1 MNSPRHS
8 NLGRDGFTLLEVLV
22 ASVVLSIVLT
32 ILLGTLSTS
41 MSLWRN
47 TENKLASDR
56 EGRSA
61 ELLLADDLSG
71 VVMPA
76 NPALWP
82 RVVDKHLQFL
92 SLKPVDYQATNA
104 GNVGDVCFVEYFVDA
119 EKGDLN
125 RVFLGSKETF
135 DEILK
140 TGQFPSPT
148 SEADEENVLADNL
161 LENTSD
167 AVRGLVLEA
176 NANPE
181 NFVVLNTN
189 MVLLT
194 GSYSAANRPAAIEV
208 TLAVADPTS
217 MEEKNKAIWQQNSAV
232 RLRNA
237 GIYSFRVS
245 LPAPPAP

>member
-1 MNSPRHS
+1 M
-8 NLGRDGFTLLEVLV
+8 LEVLV

-61 ELLLADDLSG
+61 ELLLARDLSG

-82 RVVDKHLQFL
+82 RVVDNHLQFL
-92 SLKPVDYQATNA
+92 SLKPVDYQPTNA

-119 EKGDLN
+119 ERGHLN
-125 RVFLGSKETF
+125 RIFLGSRETF
-135 DEILK
+135 DEIIQP
-140 TGQFPSPT
+140 GQFPSPS

-161 LENTSD
+161 LENTAD
-167 AVRGLVLEA
+167 AVRGLALE
-176 NANPE
+176 NQANPE

-194 GSYSAANRPAAIEV
+194 GGYSAANRPAAIEV

-217 MEEKNKAIWQQNSAV
+217 MEEKNRAIWEQNSAV
-232 RLRNA
+232 SLRNA
-237 GIYSFRVS
+237 GVYSFRVA
-245 LPAPPAP
+245 LPEPPAP